1 MTQVAGRKRVVG
13 KVLSNKMAQTIV
25 VQVTRLVRHPMYQKV
40 MKHVKKFKVHV
51 AGEKPQV
58 GDEVRIEETR
68 PVSKDKHWRLVE
80 VVRKSAESDIV
91 KT

>member
-1 MTQVAGRKRVVG
+1 MSQVAGRKRVVG
-13 KVLSNKMAQTIV
+13 RVLSNKMAQTVV

-40 MKHVKKFKVHV
+40 MKHVKKFKVH
-51 AGEKPQV
+51 APGEKPQV

-80 VVRKSAESDIV
+80 VVRKSAEV
-91 KT
+91 A